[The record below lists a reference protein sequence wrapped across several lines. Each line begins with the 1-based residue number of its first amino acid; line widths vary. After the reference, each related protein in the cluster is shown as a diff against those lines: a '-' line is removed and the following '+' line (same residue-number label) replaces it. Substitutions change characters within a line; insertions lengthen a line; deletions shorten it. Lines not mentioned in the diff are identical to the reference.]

1 MTIRIALAAL
11 AVLLAT
17 GQGAAAEPAATVRE
31 LNRGPVAG
39 ETFAYDPALVR
50 IPVGGA
56 VRFEPTDKGHNVTP
70 IQALWPAGAPSLNVP
85 FNAEATVTFDSPGVY
100 PVQCTPH
107 TGLGMVALIVVG
119 DADMNEFAAKAAS
132 APGLAPKARAKL
144 GVLAGA
150 AGRP

>member
-1 MTIRIALAAL
+1 MIRTGLAAL
-11 AVLLAT
+11 LAMTGVAV
-17 GQGAAAEPAATVRE
+17 AEPTVTVRA
-31 LNRGPVAG
+31 LNRGPGAG

-50 IPVGGA
+50 VPVGGA

-70 IQALWPAGAPSLNVP
+70 ILSLWPAGAPSLNVP
-85 FNAEATVTFDSPGVY
+85 FNSAAAVTFDRPGVY

-119 DADMNEFAAKAAS
+119 DADMAEFAAKAAS
-132 APGLAPKARAKL
+132 APGLAPKARARL

-150 AGRP
+150 ARQS

>member
-1 MTIRIALAAL
+1 MMIRTTFAAL
-11 AVLLAT
+11 LMMT
-17 GQGAAAEPAATVRE
+17 GMAAAADPAVTVRE
-31 LNRGPVAG
+31 LNRGPAAG
-39 ETFAYDPALVR
+39 DTFAYDPALVR
-50 IPVGGA
+50 VPVGGS

-70 IQALWPAGAPSLNVP
+70 IRSLWPAETPMLNVP
-85 FNAEATVTFDSPGVY
+85 FNAEATVTFDRPGVY

-119 DADMNEFAAKAAS
+119 DADMTEFAAKAAS

-150 AGRP
+150 AGHS

>member
-1 MTIRIALAAL
+1 MMIRTTLT
-11 AVLLAT
+11 VLLAMT
-17 GQGAAAEPAATVRE
+17 GMAAAEPAVTVRE

-50 IPVGGA
+50 VPVGGS
-56 VRFEPTDKGHNVTP
+56 VRFEPTDKGHNVAP
-70 IQALWPAGAPSLNVP
+70 IPSLWPAGAPPLNVP
-85 FNAEATVTFDSPGVY
+85 FNSDATVTFERPGVY

-119 DADMNEFAAKAAS
+119 DADMTEFAAKAAS

-144 GVLAGA
+144 GALAGA
-150 AGRP
+150 AGQS

>member
-1 MTIRIALAAL
+1 MIRMSLAAL
-11 AVLLAT
+11 LTMTALA
-17 GQGAAAEPAATVRE
+17 AAAEPAATVRE

-50 IPVGGA
+50 VPTGGA
-56 VRFEPTDKGHNVTP
+56 VRFEPTDKGHNVSP
-70 IQALWPAGAPSLNVP
+70 IASLWPAGVPPLNVP
-85 FNAEATVTFDSPGVY
+85 FNSEATVTFDRPGVY

-132 APGLAPKARAKL
+132 APGVTPKARAKL

-150 AGRP
+150 AGRS